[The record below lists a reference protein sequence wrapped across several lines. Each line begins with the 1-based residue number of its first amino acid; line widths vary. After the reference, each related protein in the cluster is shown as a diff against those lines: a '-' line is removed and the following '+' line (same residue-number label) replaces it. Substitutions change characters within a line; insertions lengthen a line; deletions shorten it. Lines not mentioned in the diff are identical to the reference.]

1 MCVVPKNRNVF
12 NSLPLQ
18 LPGALPDVFA
28 IVTKIKLSLDDI
40 VGIVATLMPEKC

>member
-1 MCVVPKNRNVF
+1 MNIVPKNRNVF

-28 IVTKIKLSLDDI
+28 IMTSLSINHI
-40 VGIVATLMPEKC
+40 VGISTASMPEEC